1 MENISGGPVLDI
13 MFPIIKDYYSYLLY
27 LWKNWLI
34 LLELNLS
41 IIVLCLLSL
50 NVFNAEQ

>member
-13 MFPIIKDYYSYLLY
+13 MFPIIKDYYLLY
-27 LWKNWLI
+27 LWKI

>member
-1 MENISGGPVLDI
+1 MENISGGPILDI
-13 MFPIIKDYYSYLLY
+13 MFPLIKDYYSYLY

-41 IIVLCLLSL
+41 IIVLCLPYIYFMLSSR
-50 NVFNAEQ
+50 